1 MRPGIHSHPVPGLV
15 SGPARVRALQL
26 LSCAAVAWAGLAAD
40 TSTDPRLQFAEAA
53 FEMIRPAMQPAS
65 PANIGAAMDLAG
77 AGLSRIEVIVRRN
90 ETMDQV
96 FRRLE
101 LSMQDLAA
109 LRAMRGLR
117 SMIDRLKPGEMLTLK
132 HRDGELVGL
141 ERKLSASETLRVEK
155 EEGTGFVANVEEV
168 PLTRVPVTV
177 HGTVRSSLFQATA
190 AAGLGGSTARS
201 LADMFGW
208 DIDFAQDLRA
218 GDAFS
223 VTYERLLRDGEYVR
237 DGDILAARFVNQG
250 RRIEAVRFMG
260 VDGKPGFYTPE
271 GRSLRKAFLKAPLE
285 FTSISTGF
293 GSAEMHPILNMMR
306 IHKGIDYRAPT
317 GTPVRAIGD
326 GKVAYRGNKGGYGNV
341 LEIRHG
347 DGIVTRYGHL
357 SRFEGEIGSG
367 DAVKQG
373 EVIGYVGMTGLA
385 TGPHLH
391 FEFLVRGQ
399 QKNPQAV
406 IKDSASPQ
414 LDIALQV
421 EFDRQTGP
429 LLASLN
435 GAPLPGPSIAPPS
448 LRPVAGSRSVSAR

>member
-1 MRPGIHSHPVPGLV
+1 
-15 SGPARVRALQL
+15 VRALQL

-40 TSTDPRLQFAEAA
+40 TSSDPRLQFAGAA
-53 FEMIRPAMQPAS
+53 FEMIRPAIQPAS
-65 PANIGAAMDLAG
+65 PANFGAAMDLAG
-77 AGLSRIEVIVRRN
+77 AGLSSIEVIVRRN
-90 ETMDQV
+90 ETMDQI

-109 LRAMRGLR
+109 LRAMRGLK

-141 ERKLSASETLRVEK
+141 ERRLNAGETLRVQKDEDA
-155 EEGTGFVANVEEV
+155 GFVASVEEG

-177 HGTVRSSLFQATA
+177 HGVVRDSLFRAAA
-190 AAGLGGSTARS
+190 AAGLGDSTARS

-208 DIDFAQDLRA
+208 DIDFAMDLRP
-218 GDAFS
+218 GDEFT
-223 VTYERLLRDGEYVR
+223 VTYERLFRDDEYVR

-250 RRIEAVRFMG
+250 RRHEAVRFMG

-271 GRSLRKAFLKAPLE
+271 GRGLRKSFLKAPLE

-293 GSAEMHPILNMMR
+293 GSAEMHPLLNMMR

-326 GKVAYRGNKGGYGNV
+326 GKIAYRGNKGGYGNV
-341 LEIRHG
+341 LEIQHG
-347 DGIVTRYGHL
+347 GGIVTRYGHL
-357 SRFEGEIGSG
+357 SGFEGEIRAG
-367 DAVKQG
+367 DVVKQG
-373 EVIGYVGMTGLA
+373 SVIGYVGMTGLA

-399 QKNPQAV
+399 QKNPQSV
-406 IKDSASPQ
+406 IKESPSPM

-421 EFDRQTGP
+421 EFDRQTQP

-435 GAPLPGPSIAPPS
+435 GAPLPHPSIAPPS
-448 LRPVAGSRSVSAR
+448 LRPVSGSARVSAR